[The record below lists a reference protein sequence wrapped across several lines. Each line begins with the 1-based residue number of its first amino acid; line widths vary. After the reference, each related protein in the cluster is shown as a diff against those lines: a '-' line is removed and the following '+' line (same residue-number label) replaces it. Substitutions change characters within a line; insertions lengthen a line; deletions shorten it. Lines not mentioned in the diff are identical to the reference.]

1 MTTTSR
7 FDRIWE
13 AWPAAEAIE
22 QAAQHADERRRFLEV
37 LERCVHEAS
46 PRVIVEVGCGS
57 AIDLALL
64 TRHAPVLA
72 LGVDFSAP
80 GVAVARDVA
89 RRLDARVRFC
99 VGDTFTL
106 PLRAGS
112 VGLLFSQGLLEHFR
126 DPRPALAEQARV
138 VAPGGALVVSVPQAF
153 TGYTLH
159 KQRAIRADVWPWGW
173 EDQYSAARLR
183 RLGAEAG
190 LTTERVFGYQYW
202 RAWTEPAWVLRDLV
216 GKVER
221 RLPGRARGFAAPASR
236 AWDRVWTTLE
246 RRLGHCFLQNVVAV
260 FRVPGHVRVSPGG
273 ARAHPA
279 P

>member
-1 MTTTSR
+1 VTVTSR

-13 AWPAAEAIE
+13 TWPAGEAIE
-22 QAAQHADERRRFLEV
+22 QARQHADERRRFLAA
-37 LERCVHEAS
+37 LERCVREAA
-46 PRVIVEVGCGS
+46 PAVVVEVGCGS

-64 TRHAPVLA
+64 ARAAPVLA

-89 RRLDARVRFC
+89 RRLDARVCFC
-99 VGDTFTL
+99 VGDTFAL
-106 PLRAGS
+106 PLRPRS

-126 DPRPALAEQARV
+126 DARPALVEQARA

-159 KQRAIRADVWPWGW
+159 KRRAIAADTWPWGW

-183 RLGAEAG
+183 RLGADAG
-190 LTTERVFGYQYW
+190 LVTEAVFGYQYW

-221 RLPGRARGFAAPASR
+221 RLPGCARSLAAPASR
-236 AWDRVWTTLE
+236 TWDRAWTALE
-246 RRLGHCFLQNVVAV
+246 RRLGHWFLQNVVAV
-260 FRVPGHVRVSPGG
+260 FRVPGG
-273 ARAHPA
+273 ASAHPA

>member
-22 QAAQHADERRRFLEV
+22 QAAQHADERRRFLAA
-37 LERCVHEAS
+37 LEGCVRDAA
-46 PRVIVEVGCGS
+46 PPVVVEVGCGS

-64 TRHAPVLA
+64 TRDAPVLA
-72 LGVDFSAP
+72 LGVDFSSP

-89 RRLDARVRFC
+89 RRLGARVRFC

-106 PLRAGS
+106 PLRARS
-112 VGLLFSQGLLEHFR
+112 AGLLFSQGLLEHFR

-138 VAPGGALVVSVPQAF
+138 VAPGGALVVSVPQTF
-153 TGYTLH
+153 TGYTVH
-159 KQRAIRADVWPWGW
+159 KRRAICADVWPWGW

-183 RLGAEAG
+183 RLGADVG
-190 LTTERVFGYQYW
+190 LTTDAVFGYQYW

-221 RLPGRARGFAAPASR
+221 RLPARARGLAAPASR
-236 AWDRVWTTLE
+236 AWDRVWTGLE
-246 RRLGHCFLQNVVAV
+246 RRLGHYFLQNVVAV
-260 FRVPGHVRVSPGG
+260 FRVPGG

>member
-1 MTTTSR
+1 MTATSR

-13 AWPAAEAIE
+13 TWPAADAIQ
-22 QAAQHADERRRFLEV
+22 QAAQHAAERRRFLAV
-37 LERCVHEAS
+37 LERCVREAT
-46 PRVIVEVGCGS
+46 PPVVAEVGCGS

-64 TRHAPVLA
+64 TRNAPVLA
-72 LGVDFSAP
+72 LGVDVSSP
-80 GVAVARDVA
+80 GVVLARDVA

-99 VGDTFTL
+99 LGDTFAL
-106 PLRAGS
+106 PLRTGS

-126 DPRPALAEQARV
+126 DPRPALAEQTRV
-138 VAPGGALVVSVPQAF
+138 VAPGGVLVVSVPQAF
-153 TGYTLH
+153 TGYTIH
-159 KQRAIRADVWPWGW
+159 KRRAIRADVWPWGW
-173 EDQYSAARLR
+173 EDEYSAGRLR

-190 LTTERVFGYQYW
+190 LTTESVFGYQYW

-221 RLPGRARGFAAPASR
+221 RLPLRARRLAGPTSR
-236 AWDRVWTTLE
+236 AWDRMWTALE
-246 RRLGHCFLQNVVAV
+246 RRLGHRFLQNVVAV
-260 FRVPGHVRVSPGG
+260 FRAPGG